1 MQSSF
6 LKHETGILLLV
17 MNKEKIEVSE
27 EAKRFIQSFGVSEK
41 EVESALD
48 LLLSW
53 IGEVKH
59 ARVDLVIDYDED
71 DDEEEEP
78 WKTLKV
84 TLCLPDLPF
93 SFRFKILNKLSRDFY
108 ALFPEIPT
116 YYSVKCS
123 VSV

>member
-1 MQSSF
+1 MSAQ
-6 LKHETGILLLV
+6 
-17 MNKEKIEVSE
+17 KEKIEVSK
-27 EAKRFIQSFGVSEK
+27 EAKKFIRSFGVSEK
-41 EVESALD
+41 EVVSALN

-59 ARVDLVIDYDED
+59 ARVDLAVDYDED
-71 DDEEEEP
+71 DDEEEP

-84 TLCLPDLPF
+84 TLCSQHLPF

-116 YYSVKCS
+116 YYTIKWSV
-123 VSV
+123 

>member
-6 LKHETGILLLV
+6 LKHETRILLLV

-27 EAKRFIQSFGVSEK
+27 EAKSFIRSFGVSEK
-41 EVESALD
+41 EVISAFD
-48 LLLSW
+48 LLFSW

-71 DDEEEEP
+71 DDEGEP

>member
-1 MQSSF
+1 MQ
-6 LKHETGILLLV
+6 
-17 MNKEKIEVSE
+17 NKKIEVSE
-27 EAKRFIQSFGVSEK
+27 EAKRFIQSFSVSEK

-71 DDEEEEP
+71 VEDDDEEGEP

-84 TLCLPDLPF
+84 TLCMHDLPF
-93 SFRFKILNKLSRDFY
+93 SYRFKILNKLSRDFY

-116 YYSVKCS
+116 YYAIKCS